1 MLIKGTKK
9 IIQKKTVGQD
19 IINLFNHAE
28 KKLVTSGLII
38 IRIPETVVLVQKDI
52 IIAKIINLFFLKFFI
67 FIFYFI
73 KHIIFKLSN
82 EF

>member
-1 MLIKGTKK
+1 MEQK
-9 IIQKKTVGQD
+9 IIQKKLVVD

-38 IRIPETVVLVQKDI
+38 IRIPETEVLVQKDI

-73 KHIIFKLSN
+73 KNIIFKLSN

>member
-1 MLIKGTKK
+1 MEQKK

-52 IIAKIINLFFLKFFI
+52 IIAKN
-67 FIFYFI
+67 
-73 KHIIFKLSN
+73 N
-82 EF
+82 